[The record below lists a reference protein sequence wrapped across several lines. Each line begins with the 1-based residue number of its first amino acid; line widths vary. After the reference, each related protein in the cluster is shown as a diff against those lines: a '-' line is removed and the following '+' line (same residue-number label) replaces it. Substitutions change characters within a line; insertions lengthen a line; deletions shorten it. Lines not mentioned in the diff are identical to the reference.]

1 MKAKGEVFFNRI
13 IKIIE
18 VLLMLIFTIL
28 VVDVLF
34 QVFSRYIIKTSFSWT
49 EELARFLLIWL
60 SILGAAYLNAKREHL
75 SMDFLYQKLT
85 ETNKRKVS
93 IIIELM
99 VFFFAL
105 IVMVIGGGN
114 LVYTTLHLNQLSG
127 TLQIPLGYIYSILPI
142 SGFLIMSFAIFH
154 IVKIYTHQLKD

>member
-1 MKAKGEVFFNRI
+1 
-13 IKIIE
+13 
-18 VLLMLIFTIL
+18 MLIFTIL

-34 QVFSRYIIKTSFSWT
+34 QVLSRYIIKTSFSWT